1 MFYFSPYSNFE
12 FLINVQKEFYLKYPP
27 SQIVTANAYAYDNS
41 FRKTLSNLM
50 HYCNT
55 SGGIDSDLKASGLR
69 AEVQSIKN
77 ILDIN
82 IDLLMRRGVVM
93 ENLIEQSEDLL
104 VESQVFNKRSTKLK
118 RAMKRKSFYYKM
130 ILVAFALLTIYLMMV
145 KLCGFNLNC
154 RADSSNN
161 NGDNYNNN
169 GGGRFR

>member
-27 SQIVTANAYAYDNS
+27 SQIVTANAYAYDKS

-93 ENLIEQSEDLL
+93 ENLIEQSEDL
-104 VESQVFNKRSTKLK
+104 FNEW
-118 RAMKRKSFYYKM
+118 
-130 ILVAFALLTIYLMMV
+130 ALLLFDQAQLLDGATLKDPSAFV
-145 KLCGFNLNC
+145 HRLNKLLEPLI
-154 RADSSNN
+154 A
-161 NGDNYNNN
+161 
-169 GGGRFR
+169 